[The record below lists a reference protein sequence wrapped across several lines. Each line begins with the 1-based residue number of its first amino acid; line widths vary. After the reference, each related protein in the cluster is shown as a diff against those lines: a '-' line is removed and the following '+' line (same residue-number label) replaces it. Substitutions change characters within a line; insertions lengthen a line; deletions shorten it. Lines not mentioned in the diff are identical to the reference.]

1 MRNWTG
7 EKFSYLFF
15 FPPKIITICSWDCFR
30 KMKYHSQ
37 RCDVVVVGAGLAGIC
52 AAITAARAGALV
64 SLVEARSSLGGRIGR
79 QVRFPLEDG
88 SVPNFAYF
96 RETGL
101 LDEILLTNLASN
113 FDGTYEGRD
122 RVLNDF
128 VRSQERLLYFNDLPV
143 IEAELNER
151 KDKILSVTGIDV
163 LGRSRRRFMAPVYL
177 DCTGNGSLAVL
188 AGAPG
193 EHGVER
199 EEYKKLSPLFGSG
212 ATAPES
218 RFAITMEIRP
228 AEKPTPFVVPSWLR
242 LRWEDNESAAR
253 VAFSESFLFAPQG
266 LHLAEWA
273 ARYQGE
279 SAPEASEIAYAVW
292 DYIKNRSP
300 FVHLAE
306 KLLLSWY
313 SSTVLRSD
321 GFRIKG
327 EDSLTPEEL
336 EAGLPKGDH
345 IAMAR
350 APLDGPSALLSS
362 PLGRIALPGQYGI
375 PLSCLY
381 SQKVRNLMVAGEHAS
396 VSHRV
401 SACLRHP
408 PASAQLGEA
417 VGLVAARAVLDRR
430 QPRTLAKPNYV
441 DGIRRDLARSN
452 HSCGPDPV
460 EDIDDLARVATVAAS
475 TTLPCCSLEHPWLP
489 ATASPYKRLLQ
500 FPVITSL
507 IEGIDLYLG
516 AREDCRLKVRL
527 LEGASNGSTIPGDC
541 LDTASV
547 DLSKSSGR
555 WVELPLQAKIKSAGW
570 HFLEIEGNL
579 NVIPF
584 LQENAPVGVL
594 RHSPIPDDKPTLRN
608 PYSSYNPILPARPG
622 PASGYCFRLSP
633 KQTIYGAENIVDG
646 YSRPAKMPH
655 IWISEPTDFK
665 FPEFLELHWEKSQ
678 TISRIDLV
686 FDACLEYAFPP
697 HPSVLP
703 QLAIPTIPRSYKIY
717 SSGENGHWRELLSVE
732 DNFLGFRSH
741 EFEPI
746 DAKAIEIE
754 ISSTHGHPRA
764 QVYQVRVYA

>member
-1 MRNWTG
+1 
-7 EKFSYLFF
+7 
-15 FPPKIITICSWDCFR
+15 
-30 KMKYHSQ
+30 MKYHSQ

-52 AAITAARAGALV
+52 AAVTAARAGALV

-79 QVRFPLEDG
+79 EVRFPLEDG

-101 LDEILLTNLASN
+101 LDEILLTDLASN

-128 VRSQERLLYFNDLPV
+128 VRSQKRLLYFNDLPV

-151 KDKILSVTGIDV
+151 KDKILSVTGIDA
-163 LGRSRRRFMAPVYL
+163 LGRSRRRFMAPVYI
-177 DCTGNGSLAVL
+177 DCTGNGSLAIL

-193 EHGVER
+193 EYGAER
-199 EEYKKLSPLFGSG
+199 EEYIKLSPLFGSG
-212 ATAPES
+212 VTAPES
-218 RFAITMEIRP
+218 RFAITMEIRS
-228 AEKPTPFVVPSWLR
+228 AEKPVPFAAPSWVR
-242 LRWEDNESAAR
+242 LRWEDNEPAAR
-253 VAFSESFLFAPQG
+253 LPFSESFLFAPQG

-273 ARYQGE
+273 AKHQGK
-279 SAPEASEIAYAVW
+279 SPPEASEIAYAAW

-313 SSTVLRSD
+313 SLSVLRSD

-327 EDSLTPEEL
+327 EESLTPEEL
-336 EAGLPKGDH
+336 EASRPRGDH

-350 APLDGPSALLSS
+350 APLDGPAALLSS

-381 SQKVRNLMVAGEHAS
+381 SKKVRNLMVAGEHAS
-396 VSHRV
+396 VTHRV

-417 VGLVAARAVLDRR
+417 VGLVAATAAMDRR

-441 DGIRRDLARSN
+441 EGMRRDLARSN
-452 HSCGPDPV
+452 HSCGPEPV
-460 EDIDDLARVATVAAS
+460 EDIDDLARVAKVTAS
-475 TTLPCCSLEHPWLP
+475 TTLPCCSLDHPVLP
-489 ATASPYKRLLQ
+489 ATASPDHRLLQ
-500 FPVITSL
+500 FPVITDS
-507 IEGIDLYLG
+507 IEGIDLYLEV
-516 AREDCRLKVRL
+516 REDCRLKVRF

-547 DLSKSSGR
+547 DLSKSSGQ
-555 WVELPLQAKIKSAGW
+555 WVELPLQSKIKSAGW
-570 HFLEIEGNL
+570 HFLEIEGNVH
-579 NVIPF
+579 VIPF
-584 LQENAPVGVL
+584 IQENAPVGVL
-594 RHSPIPDDKPTLRN
+594 RHSPIPDGKPTLRN
-608 PYSSYNPILPARPG
+608 PYSSYFPVLPALPG

-633 KQTIYGAENIVDG
+633 KQPVYGVENIADG
-646 YSRPAKMPH
+646 HSRPGRMPH

-665 FPEFLELHWEKSQ
+665 FPEFLELHWDKPQ

-703 QLAIPTIPRSYKIY
+703 RMTIPTIPRSYRIY
-717 SSGENGHWRELLSVE
+717 RSGESGHWRELLTVE
-732 DNFLGFRSH
+732 DNLLGFRSH
-741 EFEPI
+741 EFDPI
-746 DAKAIEIE
+746 ETKAIEIE
-754 ISSTHGHPRA
+754 ILSTNGHHRA
-764 QVYQVRVYA
+764 QIYQTRIYP